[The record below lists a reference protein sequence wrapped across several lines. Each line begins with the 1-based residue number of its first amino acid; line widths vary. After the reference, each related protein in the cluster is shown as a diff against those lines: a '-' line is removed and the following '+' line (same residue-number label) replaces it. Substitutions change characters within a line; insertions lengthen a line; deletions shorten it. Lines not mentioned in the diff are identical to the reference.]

1 MQIDFFSPPLLV
13 FKMFWIKIAYS
24 RSPKAY
30 GPAQNFKQNISFY
43 NLL

>member
-1 MQIDFFSPPLLV
+1 MQMDFFLSLL
-13 FKMFWIKIAYS
+13 FEMFWIKIAYS

>member
-1 MQIDFFSPPLLV
+1 MQIIFFLSLLL
-13 FKMFWIKIAYS
+13 FEMFWIKIAYS